1 MEIARRYGVSAA
13 PRRRRRTR
21 GRSTTPRAACQHEV
35 WFGDATTSQRRIK
48 VAQVRGLGLG
58 FWRLGRE
65 DQRIW
70 DDPQIAPGTTWP

>member
-1 MEIARRYGVSAA
+1 M
-13 PRRRRRTR
+13 P
-21 GRSTTPRAACQHEV
+21 HEV
-35 WFGDATTSQRRIK
+35 WFGDATTVSRRIQ

-70 DDPQIAPGTTWP
+70 DDPQIAPGTAWP